1 MLLSLSFF
9 LLVPPSIYSNRFIS
23 GRWIN
28 EGNPTRV
35 EGEANADTLRFV
47 QLLWRHGDR
56 TPAILIPTDKENG
69 EETWPEGL
77 GELTTVG
84 MGQQYRLGRWVRGRY
99 GKFLGEKWDRRAMHI
114 RSSDY
119 NRTLMS
125 AQANLAGLF
134 PPSDG
139 EKFDRTIG
147 WQPIPV
153 HTVPREIDVQLY
165 EEIHCPTAERD
176 RDAIFDGSPRAMQ
189 VQRENEH
196 LLKFLADR
204 TGIIDL
210 KLKTIWTVFDA
221 LNAEYCHNSTHKWP
235 TWMNGSLWD
244 SIVRVYDD
252 SSRLSFHTD
261 VLRRL
266 RGGPLVQEIL
276 GRFTQKKEGK
286 MERRKMY
293 AYSAHDTTLAAILA
307 TFGIFPTRFPLYAT
321 AIAIEMHQRGD
332 EYFVEVRREG
342 RGGGEREVQMYH
354 KNVTDGEDTFKHEME
369 GCPSPCTLDTLKKAM
384 SPYAPADWSEE
395 CGLTKDNTLR
405 YMVAIGV
412 LGMTTALLGTILAV
426 DIFLKYRNPRPRSS
440 SSRLLDEEETIDT

>member
-1 MLLSLSFF
+1 MFLSLSLSLLLFF
-9 LLVPPSIYSNRFIS
+9 VPSISSNRFIS

-56 TPAILIPTDKENG
+56 TPAVLIPTDIENG

-84 MGQQYRLGRWVRGRY
+84 MAQQHRLGKWLKGRY
-99 GKFLGEKWDRRAMHI
+99 GKFLGEKWDRKAMHI

-139 EKFDRTIG
+139 EKFDQSIG

-153 HTVPREIDVQLY
+153 HTVPRDIDVQLY
-165 EEIHCPTAERD
+165 EEIHCPTAEKD
-176 RDAIFDGSPRAMQ
+176 RDAIFDESPRAKQ
-189 VQRENEH
+189 VEKEYEE
-196 LLKFLADR
+196 LLKFLAEK
-204 TGIIDL
+204 TGIADL
-210 KLKTIWTVFDA
+210 RLKNVWTVFDA
-221 LNAEYCHNSTHKWP
+221 LNAELCHNSTHKWP
-235 TWMNGSLWD
+235 SWVNSSLWE
-244 SIVRVYDD
+244 SIVKVYDD

-266 RGGPLVQEIL
+266 RGGPLVREIL
-276 GRFTQKKEGK
+276 DRFTQKKEEQK
-286 MERRKMY
+286 EMKNMKMY

-321 AIAIEMHQRGD
+321 AIAIEMHQKGD
-332 EYFVEVRREG
+332 EYFVE
-342 RGGGEREVQMYH
+342 MYH
-354 KNVTDGEDTFKHEME
+354 KNVTDSEDAFKHEME
-369 GCPSPCTLDTLKKAM
+369 GCPSPCRLDTLKKAM
-384 SPYAPADWSEE
+384 SPYAPSNWSEE
-395 CGLTKDNTLR
+395 CGLTRDNTIR
-405 YMVAIGV
+405 FFSV
-412 LGMTTALLGTILAV
+412 
-426 DIFLKYRNPRPRSS
+426 N
-440 SSRLLDEEETIDT
+440 